1 MSKVIFLPVSVLTG
15 LLSGLLSRRV
25 FRALWRV
32 VDHEQ
37 PPKAE
42 NRWIGLPKLALA
54 LALEG
59 AIFRLVKGL
68 ADHGSRRSFAAL
80 TGRWPGDE
88 EPTPAK

>member
-1 MSKVIFLPVSVLTG
+1 MSKIIFLPVGVITG
-15 LLSGLLSRRV
+15 LFSGLVSRRV
-25 FRALWRV
+25 FRALWRI

-42 NRWIGLPKLALA
+42 NRWIALPKLALA

-59 AIFRLVKGL
+59 AVFRLVKGL

-88 EPTPAK
+88 EPDPAK

>member
-1 MSKVIFLPVSVLTG
+1 MSKIVFLPLSVITG
-15 LLSGLLSRRV
+15 LISGLISRRV
-25 FRALWRV
+25 FRALWGV

-42 NRWIGLPKLALA
+42 NRWIGVPKLALA

-59 AIFRLVKGL
+59 AVSRLVRGL

-88 EPTPAK
+88 EPDAAK